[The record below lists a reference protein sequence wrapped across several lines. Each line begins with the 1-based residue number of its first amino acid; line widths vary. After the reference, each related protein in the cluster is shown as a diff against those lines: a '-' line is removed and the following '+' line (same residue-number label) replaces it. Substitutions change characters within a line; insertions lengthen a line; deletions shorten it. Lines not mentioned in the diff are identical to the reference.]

1 MTSPAPYK
9 LFNVTLLRKAPLSPL
24 LWRFTF
30 GGAEV
35 AAMKTCAA
43 DQRIKVFL
51 PDAKG
56 RPPALPDAPDWY
68 ATYKA
73 QDPAQRPPM
82 RTYTIRQLRAEESE
96 VDIDFVLHGETGP
109 ASTWATHAKPGDKL
123 QITAP
128 NAAHTGDPG
137 GYEWKPPAGL
147 KRLLLIADET
157 ALPAAAGILEQLAA
171 SPEPPE
177 TQAFLEVPHDDD
189 QISLA
194 SWPGLSVEWMPR
206 DENAPGALMVLAAER
221 AALPLTAPARGAP
234 ALADVDVD
242 NVILW
247 DQAAPQDGGFYG
259 WVAGEAA
266 AVLAI
271 RRLLIQDRGIDRKAL
286 NLMGYW
292 REGRVLD

>member
-9 LFNVTLLRKAPLSPL
+9 LFTVTLLRKEPLSPC

-30 GGAEV
+30 GGSEV
-35 AAMKTCAA
+35 AWMKTCAA

-51 PDAKG
+51 PDAAG
-56 RPPALPDAPDWY
+56 RPAALPDTPDWY
-68 ATYKA
+68 AAYKA
-73 QDPAQRPPM
+73 QDPALRPPM
-82 RTYTIRQLRAEESE
+82 RTYTIRQLRPKDAE

-109 ASTWATHAKPGDKL
+109 ASTWATHAKPGDQL

-137 GYEWKPPAGL
+137 GYEWKPPNGL

-157 ALPAAAGILEQLAA
+157 ALPAVAGILEQLAA
-171 SPEPPE
+171 LPEPPQ
-177 TQAFLEVPHDDD
+177 TQAFIEVPHEGD
-189 QISLA
+189 QIPLA
-194 SWPGLSVEWMPR
+194 SWPGLTVEWMSR

-221 AALPLTAPARGAP
+221 AALPLTAPARGVP
-234 ALADVDVD
+234 VLADVDVD
-242 NVILW
+242 SVILW
-247 DQAAPQDGGFYG
+247 DQAAPQDSGFYG

-271 RRLLIQDRGIDRKAL
+271 RRLLIQERGIDRKAL

-292 REGRVLD
+292 REGRILD